1 MPVFFPHSGRACDSQ
16 LIRVVAFGLID
27 MLFSSF
33 AGEPLSETSDRAE
46 RVTRVILQVESI
58 VYSGRLNRADRQR
71 RTKNQN

>member
-16 LIRVVAFGLID
+16 LIRVVAFGSID

-46 RVTRVILQVESI
+46 RVTRVILQVERKQT
-58 VYSGRLNRADRQR
+58 RLRYRLQRQVKPSR
-71 RTKNQN
+71 